1 MKYFSLNLVKLIQKG
16 GVFKK
21 EIIIF
26 LLLFSFCS
34 TQEDVNINEDG
45 LITCAED
52 EKDSEGRCYEPD
64 DELTGEDNTF
74 LIFPGTEKEAN
85 KIIECVRQYDD
96 SLRSFPDAVVNST
109 EIAFNIT
116 NHTDGTYGL
125 IDEALASCGY

>member
-1 MKYFSLNLVKLIQKG
+1 MIQKG

-34 TQEDVNINEDG
+34 AQDDVNINEDG
-45 LITCAED
+45 LIKCAED

>member
-34 TQEDVNINEDG
+34 TQQDVNINEDG

>member
-1 MKYFSLNLVKLIQKG
+1 MIQKG

-21 EIIIF
+21 EFIIF

>member
-1 MKYFSLNLVKLIQKG
+1 MIQKG

-34 TQEDVNINEDG
+34 TQENVNINEDD

-74 LIFPGTEKEAN
+74 LIFPGSEKEAN

-125 IDEALASCGY
+125 IDEALASCGF